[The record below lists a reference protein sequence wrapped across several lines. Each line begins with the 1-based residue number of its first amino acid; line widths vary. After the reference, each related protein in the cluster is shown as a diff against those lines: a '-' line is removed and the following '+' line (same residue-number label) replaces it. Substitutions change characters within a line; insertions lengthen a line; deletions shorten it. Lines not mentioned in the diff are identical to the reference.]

1 MRVNKK
7 ILTMLLLLILC
18 TLLPLCAQASE
29 QLVVNV
35 NQSRVIPTYGV
46 TQVAIAN
53 PDIADVAVVSD
64 NEILVVGKSAGSTML
79 HIWYASGGMESY
91 SILVG
96 ADDQG
101 ISNIIKRAIG
111 YDDIKI
117 TSAGKKII
125 IEGMV
130 QNQSEKKRAEEIAK
144 LYSKDVSNLLE
155 MYSPKQIKIEVKV
168 LEIATDKADKIGVEL
183 ANIASIDE
191 DGIATLGQAGVFGV
205 GQSFFNSIDGQK
217 FGWFGSYADI
227 NARVN
232 ALIKTG
238 DAKVLSQPNI
248 ITMSGEKASILV
260 GGEIPVP
267 VNVDNNQVSVEWREY
282 GIKLN
287 IEPTVDNRDNI
298 MSKVSAEVSSIDYAS
313 ALTVTSGGV
322 NVPPLK
328 SRKVE
333 TILQL
338 KSGNTM
344 AVGGLIMSDESKS
357 ISKFPILGDIPIIGQ
372 FFRNTSKTKER
383 KEIVILVTPILVS
396 DDYVPTMSYE
406 ANELLKTKL
415 IDTDSPE
422 VREQKKKALKAA
434 KEAQEQAKDDYS
446 YEYSGR

>member
-7 ILTMLLLLILC
+7 ILTMLLLLVLC

-29 QLVVNV
+29 QLVVNL
-35 NQSRVIPTYGV
+35 NQSRVLPTYGV

-53 PDIADVAVVSD
+53 PNIADVAVVSD
-64 NEILVVGKSAGSTML
+64 NEILVVGKSVGSTML

-96 ADDQG
+96 GDDQG
-101 ISNIIKRAIG
+101 ISRVVKTAIG
-111 YDDIKI
+111 YDNIQV
-117 TSAGKKII
+117 TSAGQKII
-125 IEGMV
+125 LEGMV

-155 MYSPKQIKIEVKV
+155 MYSPKQVKIEVKI
-168 LEIATDKADKIGVEL
+168 LEISTDKADKIGVDI
-183 ANIASIDE
+183 ANVASVD
-191 DGIATLGQAGVFGV
+191 DNGVATLGQPGIFGV

-232 ALIKTG
+232 LLIKNG
-238 DAKVLSQPNI
+238 DAKILSQPNI

-260 GGEIPVP
+260 GGELPIPISS
-267 VNVDNNQVSVEWREY
+267 DNDRVSIEWREY

-298 MSKVSAEVSSIDYAS
+298 MSKVTAEVSSIDYAS

-333 TILQL
+333 TMLQL

-357 ISKFPILGDIPIIGQ
+357 ISKFPILGDIPILGQ

-383 KEIVILVTPILVS
+383 KEIVILLTPVIVS

-406 ANELLKTKL
+406 ANELLNTKL

-434 KEAQEQAKDDYS
+434 KKAQEQAKDEYS

>member
-7 ILTMLLLLILC
+7 ILTMLLLLVLC

-29 QLVVNV
+29 QLVVNL
-35 NQSRVIPTYGV
+35 NQSRVLPTYGV

-53 PDIADVAVVSD
+53 PNIADVAVVSD
-64 NEILVVGKSAGSTML
+64 NEILVVGKSVGSTML

-96 ADDQG
+96 GDDQG
-101 ISNIIKRAIG
+101 ISRIVKTAIG
-111 YDDIKI
+111 YDNIQV
-117 TSAGKKII
+117 TSAGQKVIL
-125 IEGMV
+125 EGMV

-155 MYSPKQIKIEVKV
+155 MYSPKQIKIEVRV
-168 LEIATDKADKIGVEL
+168 LEIATDKADKIGVDL
-183 ANIASIDE
+183 AN
-191 DGIATLGQAGVFGV
+191 ATLGENGVEIGQPGIFGM
-205 GQSFFNSIDGQK
+205 GQSFSNSIDGNK

-232 ALIKTG
+232 LLIKTG

-260 GGEIPVP
+260 GGELPIPISS
-267 VNVDNNQVSVEWREY
+267 DNDRVSIEWREY
-282 GIKLN
+282 GIKLD
-287 IEPTVDNRDNI
+287 IEPTVDSRDNI
-298 MSKVSAEVSSIDYAS
+298 MSKISAEVSSIDNAS

-357 ISKFPILGDIPIIGQ
+357 ISKFPILGDIPILGQ

-406 ANELLKTKL
+406 ANELLNTKL

-434 KEAQEQAKDDYS
+434 KKAQEQAKDEYS